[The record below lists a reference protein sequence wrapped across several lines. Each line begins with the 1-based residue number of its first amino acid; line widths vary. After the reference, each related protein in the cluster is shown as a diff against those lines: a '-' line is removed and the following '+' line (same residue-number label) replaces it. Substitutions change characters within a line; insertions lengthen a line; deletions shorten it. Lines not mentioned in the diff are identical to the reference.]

1 MRRSWW
7 SREEM
12 ESFVEMSLRLN
23 SSDPTDA
30 TQQPVPLPWTD
41 EEELVIAI
49 TGADQHPMGKASS
62 WLRLAAL
69 LLAFVSAAVGLIRM
83 LSGTRLSVASAKGG
97 KSSSWACMPGIVSKA
112 DHQWV

>member
-30 TQQPVPLPWTD
+30 TQQPVPLLWTD
-41 EEELVIAI
+41 DEELVIAI
-49 TGADQHPMGKASS
+49 TAADQHPMGKASS

-69 LLAFVSAAVGLIRM
+69 LLAFVSAAIALIRM
-83 LSGTRLSVASAKGG
+83 LSGSRLSVTPAKSG
-97 KSSSWACMPGIVSKA
+97 KPSSWACMPSFASKA
-112 DHQWV
+112 